1 MKYLLHY
8 FEIQDVA
15 GLELLFD
22 EADRNGI
29 LYNASIRGV
38 KATIYS

>member
-15 GLELLFD
+15 GLELLLD
-22 EADRNGI
+22 EVDRNVI
-29 LYNASIRGV
+29 LHNASIRGV
-38 KATIYS
+38 EATIYS